1 MRCDVCDT
9 KIPPEQIGVQIV
21 AIVLDTVQ
29 QRLIRRRHLQII
41 QSQKFLNQNVI
52 KIFIYHV
59 EKKHVIVLN
68 EQKHLLLEN
77 TLFL

>member
-1 MRCDVCDT
+1 MYVIQKYHR
-9 KIPPEQIGVQIV
+9 EQIGVQIV

-29 QRLIRRRHLQII
+29 QRLIRRQHLQII

-52 KIFIYHV
+52 KKFIYHV
-59 EKKHVIVLN
+59 EKKHVVVLN

>member
-1 MRCDVCDT
+1 MYVIQKYHR
-9 KIPPEQIGVQIV
+9 EQIGVQIV

-29 QRLIRRRHLQII
+29 QRLIRRQHLQII

-52 KIFIYHV
+52 KKFIYHV
-59 EKKHVIVLN
+59 EKNHVIVLN